1 MGHLTREIKITG
13 KTKMEMLEI
22 ITRVRDMR
30 GALDVLIY
38 TLNTVD
44 KRFSELEDR
53 SPLIPSPTE

>member
-1 MGHLTREIKITG
+1 MQIQMGNLTREIKITG

-38 TLNTVD
+38 TLNC
-44 KRFSELEDR
+44 
-53 SPLIPSPTE
+53 